1 MENFHGF
8 NIDHLLWM
16 LDAALTRQNEK
27 QKAAILKITENKVHY
42 FVLSS
47 SVRNPAFSI
56 FVG

>member
-27 QKAAILKITENKVHY
+27 QKAAILKITENKVHP
-42 FVLSS
+42 FMLSS
-47 SVRNPAFSI
+47 SVIIHDSSVLA
-56 FVG
+56 V